1 MKHLNFLKE
10 GNMGVVMKS
19 IKISTEM
26 DSSIK
31 DVMFDMRIEKQIT
44 VRSEDAIVKLIEI
57 GLKNWEK
64 EKKQLKYR
72 RI

>member
-10 GNMGVVMKS
+10 GNMGIVMKS